1 MNYRNPRE
9 DALSSSPSQQQ
20 QRSQAAVDY
29 DNKACHSY
37 PSLLADVTKKYRS
50 LCNDSSNQSLCDASF
65 EIGDKKQVFHVV
77 AALFAIHSVALNEML
92 AEHKSQGHG
101 QLIVIDDI
109 TSDCFIFLRQYFYSL
124 NPLMSLD
131 NISDVLYAAT
141 KLKVA
146 SLVETAKQFITEVTG
161 VNDLLLILAELHQR
175 RLYDEVD
182 RQISDRRLFQD
193 AAAVFGC
200 ENYKALP
207 TELMIR
213 LLQHDQNYLAEE
225 RVFEKVVTWA
235 KFHQQH
241 FRELYTASMY
251 KCSLDP
257 RRSTKAKEETT
268 QEEIVQ
274 MERGGWQHIIQ
285 PLLPFVRFPVMDG
298 GYFAE
303 NIVDLKILSSD
314 DTTLIM
320 QFFFC
325 QENKDTL
332 KYGVKP
338 RHLHANAKPHQAGN
352 GNDSNRRAGR
362 GHQAANRRRGFGMK

>member
-9 DALSSSPSQQQ
+9 DALSSSPSHPQQPA
-20 QRSQAAVDY
+20 RSPSAVDY

-65 EIGDKKQVFHVV
+65 EIGAKKQVFHVV
-77 AALFAIHSVALNEML
+77 AALFAIHSVALNDML

-101 QLIVIDDI
+101 ELIEIDDI
-109 TSDCFIFLRQYFYSL
+109 TADCFVFLRQYFYSL

-182 RQISDRRLFQD
+182 RQINDRRLFQD
-193 AAAVFGC
+193 AATVFGC

-241 FRELYTASMY
+241 FRELYIASMY

-257 RRSTKAKEETT
+257 RRSSKAREETT

-325 QENKDTL
+325 QENKETL

-338 RHLHANAKPHQAGN
+338 RHLHAQAKPHQAGN
-352 GNDSNRRAGR
+352 VNHSSNSNNS
-362 GHQAANRRRGFGMK
+362 NRRRGFGIK

>member
-9 DALSSSPSQQQ
+9 DALSSSPSHQQQ
-20 QRSQAAVDY
+20 HQAQRGLGSADY

-65 EIGDKKQVFHVV
+65 QIGAKQQVFHVV
-77 AALFAIHSVALNEML
+77 AALFAIHSVALNDML
-92 AEHKSQGHG
+92 AAHKSQGSG
-101 QLIVIDDI
+101 EVIVIDDV
-109 TSDCFIFLRQYFYSL
+109 TADCFIFLRQYFYSL

-131 NISDVLYAAT
+131 NISDVLYAAD

-146 SLVETAKQFITEVTG
+146 SLVETAKQFVTEVTG

-175 RLYDEVD
+175 RL
-182 RQISDRRLFQD
+182 FQD
-193 AAAVFGC
+193 AATVFGC

-213 LLQHDQNYLAEE
+213 LLQQDQNYLAEE

-235 KFHQQH
+235 KFHHQH
-241 FRELYTASMY
+241 FGELYKTSMY

-257 RRSTKAKEETT
+257 RRSHKAREETT
-268 QEEIVQ
+268 QEELEQ

-325 QENKDTL
+325 QENKETL

-338 RHLHANAKPHQAGN
+338 RHLV
-352 GNDSNRRAGR
+352 
-362 GHQAANRRRGFGMK
+362 QAARAAQQSAHSGNNTAGKRRGFGIK